1 MRFIQRGIIA
11 AMAPLTSSNSW
22 FDALSDCFDY
32 HLHRQVATHP
42 RSRLAT
48 NLRGKSQ
55 QEEKH
60 EKQRFNFRKLLG
72 CRRVG
77 VVASSG

>member
-22 FDALSDCFDY
+22 FDALSDCFGY
-32 HLHRQVATHP
+32 HLHRQGGTHP